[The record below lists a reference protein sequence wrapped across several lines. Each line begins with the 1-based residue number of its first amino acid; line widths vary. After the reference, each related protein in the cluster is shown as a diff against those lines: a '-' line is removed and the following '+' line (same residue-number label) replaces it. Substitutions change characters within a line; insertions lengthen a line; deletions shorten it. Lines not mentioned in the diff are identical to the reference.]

1 MKQRRSLHRLK
12 KSLQVLVLMQRSFIA
27 DYLLLYCKK
36 RVSIQSNQ
44 DFIRSGEVIKLIT
57 YPAREFNQP
66 TLMEENMKARA
77 NKKTIILSLGLLALT
92 GCAPSMQ
99 PPTSQMALAQSAV
112 DKATAAGAYEYAP
125 LELKMAQDKVE
136 QAKTAMN
143 AKDYVKAERLLEQAE
158 IDAQLA
164 EAKSSTTKSQKAVDS
179 LQQGIDLLREEIQRK
194 LPQ

>member
-1 MKQRRSLHRLK
+1 MEATMKVSTK
-12 KSLQVLVLMQRSFIA
+12 KQ
-27 DYLLLYCKK
+27 
-36 RVSIQSNQ
+36 
-44 DFIRSGEVIKLIT
+44 
-57 YPAREFNQP
+57 
-66 TLMEENMKARA
+66 
-77 NKKTIILSLGLLALT
+77 TILLSLGLLALT
-92 GCAPSMQ
+92 ACAPAMQ

-112 DKATAAGAYEYAP
+112 DKATSAGAYEYAP